1 MSLIACL
8 FIVGVVSLLA
18 LAETVASPPDHFRV
32 YNRNERSYR
41 LFRAFLGIG
50 LAILRSCGLSVAAIR
65 VVLGVIA
72 ALSFGGIALVIFYL
86 SRTAPPRAQR
96 LRPKAPPMPDQY
108 AGR

>member
-18 LAETVASPPDHFRV
+18 LAETVASPPDHFRA

-41 LFRAFLGIG
+41 LFRAMLGVI
-50 LAILRSCGLSVAAIR
+50 LAIMRSCGLSVTAIR

-86 SRTAPPRAQR
+86 WRTAPAPAQR
-96 LRPKAPPMPDQY
+96 LRRNAPPATESH